1 MNLVFRKSAK
11 FRNYNSLTS
20 LNVTKCTALVNLD
33 CEGNR
38 LTALD
43 ITNNAALTDLA
54 CGENLLTSLNVSKN
68 INLEYFDCSNNQL
81 TSLDVSSNNDLSD
94 FVCYKNK
101 INGSAMDALIESL
114 PTVNSDFVPISPF
127 DSDEQNVI
135 TKSQVAAARQKGWK
149 TWYIDKFGKWK
160 EYEGSESELTPVEE
174 GQPIDIGNKIDEN
187 TNLEGAVVDNV
198 FVNISNGD
206 GGFDPVEKCIIVN
219 KPTDDSAI
227 NGKDIFGE
235 DFKDNY
241 TGIVF
246 KVN

>member
-68 INLEYFDCSNNQL
+68 INLEDFDCSNNQL

-135 TKSQVAAARQKGWK
+135 TKSQVAAA
-149 TWYIDKFGKWK
+149 
-160 EYEGSESELTPVEE
+160 
-174 GQPIDIGNKIDEN
+174 
-187 TNLEGAVVDNV
+187 
-198 FVNISNGD
+198 
-206 GGFDPVEKCIIVN
+206 
-219 KPTDDSAI
+219 
-227 NGKDIFGE
+227 
-235 DFKDNY
+235 
-241 TGIVF
+241 
-246 KVN
+246 